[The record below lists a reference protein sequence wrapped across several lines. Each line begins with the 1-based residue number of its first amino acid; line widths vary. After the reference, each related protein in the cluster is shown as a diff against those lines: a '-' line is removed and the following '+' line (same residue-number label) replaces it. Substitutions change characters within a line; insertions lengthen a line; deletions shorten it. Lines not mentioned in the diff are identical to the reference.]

1 MVIGLGPIG
10 GNIGAHLAQLGQEV
24 YGYDFNTER
33 VREWSE
39 ETASPAGSDLAT
51 LDWPSVDS
59 VHVAVRLAD
68 QVSSVFTALQDH
80 TARPLTVFVHTTLA
94 PADARKIMSSAR
106 GNWRVFEAPVSGGPQ
121 GARQGS
127 MTIFLA
133 GPATVPAEDRL
144 LADISGRVFR
154 MESYGQPALVKLLNN
169 ALATYNLAATAR
181 MLNLSAEHGVPAK
194 DLFEVIGVSTGQ
206 SWMSDNLVDVQ
217 YDLLLKDVG
226 LLRGELGSLPAANL
240 DDDVEQAILQARAL
254 LGADESVS
262 ACADEMMD
270 DERRVAGARGPVPL
284 AVVRSAL
291 PPGE

>member
-1 MVIGLGPIG
+1 MHLVIGLGPIG
-10 GNIGAHLAQLGQEV
+10 GNIGAHLAQLGQQV

-39 ETASPAGSDLAT
+39 ETASPAGSDLAA

-94 PADARKIMSSAR
+94 PADARKIMSSAPD
-106 GNWRVFEAPVSGGPQ
+106 NWRVFEAPVSGGPQ

-133 GPATVPAEDRL
+133 GPGTVPAEDRL
-144 LADISGRVFR
+144 LADISGRVFS

-169 ALATYNLAATAR
+169 ALATYNLASTAR
-181 MLNLSAEHGVPAK
+181 MLTLAEQLGMPAK
-194 DLFEVIGVSTGQ
+194 GLFDVIGVSTGQ

-226 LLRGELGSLPAANL
+226 LLRGELGSLPTANL

-254 LGADESVS
+254 LGADPQV
-262 ACADEMMD
+262 
-270 DERRVAGARGPVPL
+270 
-284 AVVRSAL
+284 
-291 PPGE
+291 